1 MWPCKNEGEDA
12 RLYKAVEAVSDFSIE
27 LGINVPTGKDSLSMK
42 QKYPD
47 GEVISPGTVIIS
59 AAANCS
65 EISKVVEPV
74 LQLDGG
80 KIYYINFSQDEFK
93 LGGSS
98 FYQVLNAIGS
108 DAPDVKNAKFVK
120 NAFNTIQTL
129 IKEGKIV
136 AGHDVASGGLITT
149 LLEMCFAE
157 VQLGANINL
166 SH

>member
-12 RLYKAVEAVSDFSIE
+12 TFIQKLLKAISEFSID

-59 AAANCS
+59 AAANCN

-74 LQLDGG
+74 LQQNGEN
-80 KIYYINFSQDEFK
+80 IYYINISQDDFK

-98 FYQVLNAIGS
+98 FNQVLNTIGNE
-108 DAPDVKNAKFVK
+108 APDVKNSTFVK
-120 NAFNTIQTL
+120 NTFL
-129 IKEGKIV
+129 IPFKI
-136 AGHDVASGGLITT
+136 
-149 LLEMCFAE
+149 
-157 VQLGANINL
+157 
-166 SH
+166 